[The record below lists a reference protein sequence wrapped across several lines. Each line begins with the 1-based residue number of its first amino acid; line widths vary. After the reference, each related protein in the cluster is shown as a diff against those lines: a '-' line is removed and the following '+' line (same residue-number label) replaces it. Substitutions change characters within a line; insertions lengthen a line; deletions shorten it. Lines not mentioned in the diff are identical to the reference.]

1 MQNSML
7 EESLRLAVLSLFVA
21 VLVVVAFVMFHSSS
35 YQTVA
40 H

>member
-7 EESLRLAVLSLFVA
+7 KESLRVAVLSLFVA
-21 VLVVVAFVMFHSSS
+21 VLVVVAFVMFHFSS

-40 H
+40 